1 MSVCKYCKI
10 ENRMRDFRGELLV
23 VERINI
29 GAIGDIDFEISIA
42 ESGGKE
48 DGKPDEL
55 HIIMGDYRDADSI
68 LRKSLPINFCPICG
82 RRLREEKENV

>member
-23 VERINI
+23 VERIDI

-42 ESGGKE
+42 ENK
-48 DGKPDEL
+48 
-55 HIIMGDYRDADSI
+55 HR
-68 LRKSLPINFCPICG
+68 RKRRKRRWEAG
-82 RRLREEKENV
+82 RTPHNYGRL